1 MKKLYPSRKAFVFP
15 FSIKIRL
22 SIIVQSRSIIDYS
35 DLLEKQFI
43 SDKLQTFYIY
53 IYIREIQTL
62 HLWALETNAEE
73 ERCKCGS
80 RCTFGLYFSSS
91 ECIWGTWI
99 PWVNHPLLQDS
110 SVAYWT
116 SVSCAQCDIGWN
128 PQLQTWNHNVYL
140 VVSMY
145 FTLYSLVNKGYQQT
159 SNGHNG
165 TLCLVM
171 PAYMGKV
178 TAL

>member
-1 MKKLYPSRKAFVFP
+1 MKKLYPSRKVFVFP

-22 SIIVQSRSIIDYS
+22 SIIVQSHSIIDYS
-35 DLLEKQFI
+35 DLLKKQFI
-43 SDKLQTFYIY
+43 SDKLQMLYIYMIYIY

-62 HLWALETNAEE
+62 HLRALEMNAEE
-73 ERCKCGS
+73 ERCKCSS

-128 PQLQTWNHNVYL
+128 PQLQLHEITMFI
-140 VVSMY
+140 S
-145 FTLYSLVNKGYQQT
+145 
-159 SNGHNG
+159 
-165 TLCLVM
+165 
-171 PAYMGKV
+171 
-178 TAL
+178 